1 MIQWQL
7 VPVSLFLENHGKH
20 LCNVDEADE
29 WLEANGFVV
38 KQTWIDGSLVFA
50 EIDAEKT
57 NLADFYSFEQLT
69 KTQQKGTQ
77 ECWRTF
83 YLMKAQPDEVTSE
96 KAWNENI
103 EDSFSN
109 AIEKIRDYMKV

>member
-1 MIQWQL
+1 M
-7 VPVSLFLENHGKH
+7 
-20 LCNVDEADE
+20 DEADE